1 MNIKEVRE
9 ELGMSKPQFI
19 KAIREDLGM
28 SQSQFSEHFGINID
42 TLQNWEQGRSNTPE
56 YVFNL
61 LFRIFDLETRI
72 KADQEAFDRWIA
84 KKF

>member
-9 ELGMSKPQFI
+9 ELGMNKSQFI

-28 SQSQFSEHFGINID
+28 SQSQFSEHYGINVN
-42 TLQNWEQGRSNTPE
+42 TLQNWEQGRSYAPE

-61 LFRIFDLETRI
+61 LFKIFDLETRI
-72 KADQEAFDRWIA
+72 KADQEAFDRWIV